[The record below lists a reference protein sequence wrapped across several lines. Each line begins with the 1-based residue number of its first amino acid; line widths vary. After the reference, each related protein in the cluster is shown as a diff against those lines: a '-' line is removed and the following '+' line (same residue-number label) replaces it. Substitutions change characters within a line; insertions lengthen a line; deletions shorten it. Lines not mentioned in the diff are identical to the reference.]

1 MSATGPIAP
10 RFWASPLRYCRWAA
24 RERPSFFWSVI
35 IGACGPVSLVVIPPI
50 RRAMGAETPKPIP
63 MTYPSKLSQNVM
75 QMADTDMTTV
85 PSGPRKKLTGYD
97 DDTE

>member
-1 MSATGPIAP
+1 MSASGPLAP

-35 IGACGPVSLVVIPPI
+35 IGASGPISLLVIPPI
-50 RRAMGAETPKPIP
+50 RRSIGAETPKPIP
-63 MTYPSKLSQNVM
+63 MTYPI
-75 QMADTDMTTV
+75 
-85 PSGPRKKLTGYD
+85 PSGPRKQLTGYD